1 MCMVCASKPVRA
13 HGRSIQT
20 ARRTWAWRPVF
31 EPKTYKEEITS
42 ILLLLFLPFL
52 CLYVFKTKTQ
62 KEDTPSFSFN
72 LSLYPLNAF
81 LSKKK

>member
-42 ILLLLFLPFL
+42 ILLLFLPFL

-62 KEDTPSFSFN
+62 REDTPSFSFN

>member
-20 ARRTWAWRPVF
+20 ARRTWARRPVF

-42 ILLLLFLPFL
+42 ILLLLLFLPFL

-62 KEDTPSFSFN
+62 KEILLP
-72 LSLYPLNAF
+72 F
-81 LSKKK
+81 LFI

>member
-20 ARRTWAWRPVF
+20 ARRTWARRPVF

-42 ILLLLFLPFL
+42 ILLLFLPFL

-62 KEDTPSFSFN
+62 KEDTPSFSFY
-72 LSLYPLNAF
+72 LALHPLNAF

>member
-20 ARRTWAWRPVF
+20 ARRTWAWRSVF

-42 ILLLLFLPFL
+42 ILLLFLPFL

>member
-20 ARRTWAWRPVF
+20 ARRTWARRPVF

-42 ILLLLFLPFL
+42 ILLLFLPFL

-62 KEDTPSFSFN
+62 KEILLP
-72 LSLYPLNAF
+72 F
-81 LSKKK
+81 LFI